1 MDEAPEPVTL
11 TYLPRWLNRVL
22 TQRLGPSRSAAA
34 PTVWSREAD
43 TAEACGGSEGA
54 TLFPFALHAGQFCG
68 RAHKLPPFSLDYS
81 VACTTT
87 LYVARVK
94 TEKKGCGV

>member
-11 TYLPRWLNRVL
+11 THLPRWLNRVL

-68 RAHKLPPFSLDYS
+68 RAHKHPRFPLTMVSPAPQRD
-81 VACTTT
+81 T
-87 LYVARVK
+87 LRGQS
-94 TEKKGCGV
+94 EDGEEGL